1 MSLLAVAQPSIEATS
16 SDCDSTRPWIKA
28 LTRSRRRCATGLTL
42 FLPAWGVAMDAK
54 MKTPQRQLGG
64 TRDSWILIPDKRVN
78 FKPGKLPI
86 RNGFLSGCVVTDQTV
101 LTGQGRR
108 ITNLIQYSYDRA
120 IAQIR
125 SD

>member
-1 MSLLAVAQPSIEATS
+1 
-16 SDCDSTRPWIKA
+16 
-28 LTRSRRRCATGLTL
+28 
-42 FLPAWGVAMDAK
+42 
-54 MKTPQRQLGG
+54 
-64 TRDSWILIPDKRVN
+64 VN

>member
-64 TRDSWILIPDKRVN
+64 TRAYLFWLKFR
-78 FKPGKLPI
+78 
-86 RNGFLSGCVVTDQTV
+86 
-101 LTGQGRR
+101 
-108 ITNLIQYSYDRA
+108 
-120 IAQIR
+120 
-125 SD
+125 